1 MLPVKDVEFWF
12 PCSRL
17 TLTNAAERGLKAAAR
32 ELNADYTWNEVYY
45 SNKREKNLSGV
56 SFINKDSLNWK
67 SRGIWP
73 FVRILSAELAKN
85 SLLKIILQTLQT
97 QMWHRFPMINVLLF
111 ELGSVVFFF
120 FPDVRQKYPCSYSQI
135 IEYMYT

>member
-32 ELNADYTWNEVYY
+32 ELNADYTWHEVYY
-45 SNKREKNLSGV
+45 YNKREQIYPVCHLLIKILLTGKAV
-56 SFINKDSLNWK
+56 AFD
-67 SRGIWP
+67 P

-85 SLLKIILQTLQT
+85 SLLKTILQTLQT
-97 QMWHRFPMINVLLF
+97 QKWHRFPMINVLLF
-111 ELGSVVFFF
+111 ELGSVVFF

-135 IEYMYT
+135 IEYMYA